1 MPVRG
6 EQAKTMLG
14 KKSGNLTPGK
24 SSKSSSG
31 DPFADAFVSASKKPE
46 NKALIDQYL
55 ATQTAAGAGA
65 VGPGLQGQQLDP
77 NLSDLV
83 TSPFAGGQMEGPEA
97 GFKGSG
103 VGTWSP
109 SDLAVDP
116 RYGQSMDA
124 LRDIVSGEGYDNL
137 LRQQQYEAL
146 TQVGPGEGI
155 AGAVGQA
162 GSRAGGQVAQ
172 QRQMSDIQMVQ
183 ALAGAKVAAQQAKE
197 QAAIAATSEMR
208 NIMQQQ
214 LDAHIATQQLG
225 LQAQEAVQNRATAF
239 FNMVTEY
246 MSAAVGAN
254 VIDDEGD
261 FAQFGEHIRKLWE
274 EWQNA
279 SPEEQLELS
288 SKWPKY
294 ETEEDTDTDH
304 IGNPE

>member
-1 MPVRG
+1 MPVKG
-6 EQAKTMLG
+6 KQAKTLLSGHKG
-14 KKSGNLTPGK
+14 KYTNVEKEDGVVKSVTNPNTGK
-24 SSKSSSG
+24 SY
-31 DPFADAFVSASKKPE
+31 VSTGSPAAAIPG
-46 NKALIDQYL
+46 
-55 ATQTAAGAGA
+55 AGAGA
-65 VGPGLQGQQLDP
+65 VGPGRQGQQLDP
-77 NLSDLV
+77 DLSDLV

-146 TQVGPGEGI
+146 TQVGPGQGI
-155 AGAVGQA
+155 ASAVGQA

-183 ALAGAKVAAQQAKE
+183 ALAGAKVAAQQAKQ
-197 QAAIAATSEMR
+197 QAVIAATSEMR

-239 FNMVTEY
+239 FNMVTEW
-246 MSAAVGAN
+246 MSAAVGAGI
-254 VIDDEGD
+254 IDSEGD
-261 FAQFGEHIRKLWE
+261 FDQAGAAIRKMWE
-274 EWQNA
+274 EWQAA

-288 SKWPKY
+288 SKWPDWL
-294 ETEEDTDTDH
+294 EEDDLDGGDPEQDH
-304 IGNPE
+304 WD